1 MQRRLF
7 RFSFFWMFPLV
18 SGFALANPLSQEKT
32 NVQSVHAGFK
42 HEAIYGLCVDD
53 SKAIAVGEAGLILSS
68 TDSGNTWIELERFSE
83 VALLDVECGRGIELY
98 VGQSGEVYRRTD
110 GSLQAVSTGSDAR
123 LMSVAHS
130 QAAGL
135 TVAVGAFGTI
145 LVSTDAGR
153 SWTSSIVDW
162 FAVLDDYVDPHLYD
176 VDISELGVVTIVG
189 EFSLVLQSVDQ
200 GQSWTTRQRGEPSLF
215 GLNIN
220 GSGVGYAVGQE
231 GTLLSTSDAGTS
243 WTPIQTPSTD
253 ILLNVTSM
261 DDGLI
266 IATGMR
272 QLIFSVDGGDHWNLN
287 KNPAFLQGWYQGLEV
302 SSESEIGAPMIL
314 LAGHRANILKLELQ

>member
-18 SGFALANPLSQEKT
+18 SGFALANPLSLEKT

-68 TDSGNTWIELERFSE
+68 ADGGNTWMELERFSE
-83 VALLDVECGRGIELY
+83 IALLDVECGSGIELY

-110 GSLQAVSTGSDAR
+110 GSLEAVSTGSDAR

-130 QAAGL
+130 QASGL

-145 LVSTDAGR
+145 LVSTDGGG
-153 SWTSSIVDW
+153 SWTPSIVDW

-215 GLNIN
+215 GLNMN
-220 GSGVGYAVGQE
+220 DSGVGYAVGQE

-243 WTPIQTPSTD
+243 WTPIRTPSSD

-266 IATGMR
+266 IATGVR

-287 KNPAFLQGWYQGLEV
+287 ENPAFLQGWYQGLEV
-302 SSESEIGAPMIL
+302 SPESEIGAPMIL